1 MRHAISWFEIPVTDR
16 DRARQFY
23 ETILGVELHSM
34 ELANGLKMAIFP
46 VEPGTI
52 GGALCEHPD
61 YYHPGQKGPLIYL
74 NAAPNIQKVLDKV
87 ASVGGTILVPK
98 TEISKEHGFMA
109 VLQDTEG
116 NRIALRAMQ

>member
-1 MRHAISWFEIPVTDR
+1 MRHAINWFEIPVGSR

-23 ETILGVELHSM
+23 ETILAVELHSM

-61 YYHPGQKGPLIYL
+61 FYYPGQEGPLIYL
-74 NAAPNIQKVLDKV
+74 NAEPNIQKVLDKV
-87 ASVGGTILVPK
+87 EGAGGKILVPK

-116 NRIALRAMQ
+116 NRVALRAMQ